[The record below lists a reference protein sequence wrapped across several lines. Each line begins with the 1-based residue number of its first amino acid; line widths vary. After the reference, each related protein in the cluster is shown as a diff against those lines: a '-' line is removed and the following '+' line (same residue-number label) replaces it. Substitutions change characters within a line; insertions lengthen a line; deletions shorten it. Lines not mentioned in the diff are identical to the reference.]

1 MVKKVLFNKCAE
13 EKNHMPKKDI
23 RKLIKE
29 TDIKKETTVST
40 LTDSEI
46 KIAVEMIADED
57 GLSVSSVIASIIRSY
72 LRDNK
77 ALNETNEKRRK
88 FERKNFDF
96 PSLIGNSQMQ
106 AHDLIMGTVLDIS
119 HGGIRFSIPRGA
131 GLEINNSGGETFV
144 VIFTLP
150 NFNVP
155 IRLECRSQRVFEYED
170 EVHVGA
176 TIINPDCSLCLALQQ
191 CMT

>member
-1 MVKKVLFNKCAE
+1 
-13 EKNHMPKKDI
+13 MPINDI

-29 TDIKKETTVST
+29 SDIKREATVSN
-40 LTDSEI
+40 LTDSDI
-46 KIAVEMIADED
+46 YIALELIANED
-57 GLSVSSVIASIIRSY
+57 GLNVSSVIASIIRNY
-72 LRDNK
+72 LRDNQ
-77 ALNETNEKRRK
+77 AFNEPHEKRRK
-88 FERKNFDF
+88 FERKHSDF
-96 PSLIGNSQMQ
+96 PALISRSQMQ
-106 AHDLIMGTVLDIS
+106 SHEFKMGTVLDIS
-119 HGGIRFSIPRGA
+119 HGGLRFSIPRGA
-131 GLEINNSGGETFV
+131 GIEIDNSGGETFV

-155 IRLECRSQRVFEYED
+155 IHLKCLSQWVYDYED

>member
-46 KIAVEMIADED
+46 KIAVEMI
-57 GLSVSSVIASIIRSY
+57 VIASIIRSY